1 MYVQCNFEA
10 CTCNHSCSGKA
21 MSITYS
27 QCVFLALGAQHE
39 IYMRLIVICGL
50 SGLQHIS
57 KLSHKLRDFRK
68 KKN

>member
-1 MYVQCNFEA
+1 
-10 CTCNHSCSGKA
+10 